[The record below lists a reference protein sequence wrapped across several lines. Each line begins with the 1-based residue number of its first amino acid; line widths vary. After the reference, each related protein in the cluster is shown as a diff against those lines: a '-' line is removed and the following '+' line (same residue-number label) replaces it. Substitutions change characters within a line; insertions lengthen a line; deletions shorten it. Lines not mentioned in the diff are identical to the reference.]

1 MTALCEKITEFASRC
16 ERYGPEFPHG
26 DLEVTKEAAVG
37 LLPLMCC
44 SAKRDRLNQW
54 VIAAAA
60 VRCHLEGGE
69 IEWQGLEDNLA
80 IHGPSSCSHKPFW
93 MLFKQQFESLQ
104 QARELQRYVSTSR
117 HILDTYD
124 AFEELGEM
132 KEDLQAIFADAYA
145 LLTACIDDATTE
157 HMPMH

>member
-1 MTALCEKITEFASRC
+1 MALA
-16 ERYGPEFPHG
+16 
-26 DLEVTKEAAVG
+26 VAATSLFG
-37 LLPLMCC
+37 CF
-44 SAKRDRLNQW
+44 
-54 VIAAAA
+54 
-60 VRCHLEGGE
+60 
-69 IEWQGLEDNLA
+69 
-80 IHGPSSCSHKPFW
+80 SSNNS
-93 MLFKQQFESLQ
+93 SLQ

-117 HILDTYD
+117 RILDTYD